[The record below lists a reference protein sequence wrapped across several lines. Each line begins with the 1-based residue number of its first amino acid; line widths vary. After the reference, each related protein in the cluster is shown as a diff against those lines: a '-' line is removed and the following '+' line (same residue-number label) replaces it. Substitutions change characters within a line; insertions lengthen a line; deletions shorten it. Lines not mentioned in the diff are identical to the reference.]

1 MKQDRVIYKK
11 RIKDLPKDLL
21 PREKA
26 LKYGL
31 SSLSDEELLAISLG
45 SGTKGINVI
54 GLSQKILNGKSFK
67 DLKNLTLEDLK
78 KIKGIGFAKALQI
91 LSIVE
96 IAKRMETLEERV
108 KISSVSDAYQ
118 FLKYLAK
125 ESQEHMVALYLNS
138 SNELLE
144 KEIIAKGS
152 LNVVRVLPRDILYY
166 AIKHNCNGIIIAHN
180 HPNGSSKPSKEDI
193 EFTKKLATLS
203 LELGFEVLD
212 HIIIGKTDYF
222 SFAKEGL
229 L

>member
-11 RIKDLPKDLL
+11 PIKDLPKDLL

-26 LKYGL
+26 VKYGF

-45 SGTKGINVI
+45 SGTKGINVL

-91 LSIVE
+91 LSIIE
-96 IAKRMETLEERV
+96 IAKRMEEPEDRI
-108 KISSVSDAYQ
+108 KITSVSDAYQ
-118 FLKYLAK
+118 FLKYLSK

-138 SNELLE
+138 SNELLA
-144 KEIIAKGS
+144 KETIAKGS

-166 AIKHNCNGIIIAHN
+166 ALKYNCNGIIVAHN
-180 HPNGSSKPSKEDI
+180 HPNASSKPSQEDI
-193 EFTKKLATLS
+193 DFTKKLFNIS
-203 LELGFEVLD
+203 IELGFEILD
-212 HIIIGKTDYF
+212 HIIIGKSDFF